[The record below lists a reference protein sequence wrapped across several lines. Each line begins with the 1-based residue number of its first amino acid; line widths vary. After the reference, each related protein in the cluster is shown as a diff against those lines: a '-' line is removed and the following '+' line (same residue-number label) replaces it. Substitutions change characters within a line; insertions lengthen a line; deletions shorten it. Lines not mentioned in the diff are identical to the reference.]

1 MSKILIGKVYAN
13 WCGHCIS
20 LKPDW
25 KKMKSHIKKN
35 FKNIEFIEA
44 EVSEI
49 NKIKNLKNKH
59 NIVAKGYPT
68 LFKIRESGQVEYY
81 KGPRQTN
88 DLIHWASGNGEN
100 YMGGKGGNGG
110 KSRRKNAKKNTKK
123 NTKTMKRR

>member
-20 LKPDW
+20 LKPEW
-25 KKMKSHIKKN
+25 KRMKSHIKKN
-35 FKNIEFIEA
+35 YKNIEFIEA

-49 NKIKNLKNKH
+49 NKIENLKRKH

-68 LFKIRESGQVEYY
+68 LFKIRESGEIEYY

-88 DLIHWASGNGEN
+88 DLIHWASGNGKN
-100 YMGGKGGNGG
+100 YMGGKGGG
-110 KSRRKNAKKNTKK
+110 KSRRKKDKKNVKKNAKKT
-123 NTKTMKRR
+123 TMKKR

>member
-1 MSKILIGKVYAN
+1 
-13 WCGHCIS
+13 
-20 LKPDW
+20 
-25 KKMKSHIKKN
+25 MKSHIKKN

-88 DLIHWASGNGEN
+88 DLIHWASGNGQN
-100 YMGGKGGNGG
+100 YMGG